1 MGNYPFAVS
10 SGSSISTPVSVPNGG
25 TGDASL
31 IAYAVLTGG
40 TTATNPVQTVAALGG
55 AGNPLVSGGAGAVP
69 TFTSAM
75 APIPIALTDAATILV
90 NAALGNY
97 FTVTLGGSR
106 TMGAPSNPTDGQI
119 IVFSIKQPASAGP
132 DTISWTGGAGGY
144 SFGASGAPTL
154 SIANNA
160 VDEVAFRWSAIVGK
174 ALYQGSQ
181 LGFS

>member
-1 MGNYPFAVS
+1 MGNFPNTATGGLPSLPLVVS
-10 SGSSISTPVSVPNGG
+10 NGG

-31 IAYAVLTGG
+31 TAFAVLAGG
-40 TTATNPVQTVAALGG
+40 TTSTGPVQPVAALGG
-55 AGNPLVSGGAGAVP
+55 AGNPLVSAGAGALP

-75 APIPIALTDAATILV
+75 APIPTALTDAATILV

-132 DTISWTGGAGGY
+132 DTVTWTSGAGGY
-144 SFGASGAPTL
+144 SFGAGSAPTL
-154 SIANNA
+154 STANNA
-160 VDEVAFRWSAIVGK
+160 VDEIAFRWSAIVGK